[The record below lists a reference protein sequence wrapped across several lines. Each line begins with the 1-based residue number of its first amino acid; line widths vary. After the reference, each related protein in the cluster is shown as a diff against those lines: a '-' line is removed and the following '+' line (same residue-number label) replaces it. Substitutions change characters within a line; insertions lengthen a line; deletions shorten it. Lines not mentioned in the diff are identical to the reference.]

1 MANYIITVYFRT
13 LDTLDIQVIEAKNWL
28 DLVNNMEAAIDDM
41 CEKNHSLDVEL
52 VSIVQGD
59 RKGGIF
65 D

>member
-13 LDTLDIQVIEAKNWL
+13 LDTLDIQVVEANDWL
-28 DLVNNMEAAIDDM
+28 DLTNKIEPTITHM
-41 CEKNHSLDVEL
+41 CGRNCSLDVEL

>member
-13 LDTLDIQVIEAKNWL
+13 LDTLDMQVVEANDWL
-28 DLVNNMEAAIDDM
+28 DLTNKIEPTITHM
-41 CEKNHSLDVEL
+41 CGRNRSLDVEL